1 MRGRL
6 ITLEGIDGSGKSTI
20 VDFLRSH
27 PSLTETVFTREP
39 TGSWI
44 GEAVE
49 KAIHSQTDPIA
60 ELMLFTADHSEHI
73 AATIRPAI
81 EAGKLVISD
90 RYSDSRIAYQGVTL
104 RSVFDDP
111 FEWIQDLHRGWSI
124 EPDMTILLDID
135 PEVAV
140 KRCGERGDKTKFET
154 IEFLKGVRANFLR
167 LAEEEP
173 QRFAI
178 IDVDR
183 PLENVAA
190 DVLDV
195 VTSVN
200 KEYS

>member
-1 MRGRL
+1 MKGRL

-27 PSLTETVFTREP
+27 PSLPGTIFTREP

-49 KAIHSQTDPIA
+49 KAIHSQTDPLA
-60 ELMLFTADHSEHI
+60 ELMLFTADHAEHI
-73 AATIRPAI
+73 ATTIRPGI

-104 RSVFDDP
+104 RSVLDDP
-111 FEWIQDLHRGWSI
+111 FAWIQDLHRGWSI

-140 KRCGERGDKTKFET
+140 KRCGERGEQTKFET

-167 LAEEEP
+167 LAEAEP

-183 PLENVAA
+183 PLEEITA
-190 DVLDV
+190 DVIDV
-195 VTSVN
+195 VTLVDR
-200 KEYS
+200 ERR